1 MSKDFITK
9 ECIVIGAG
17 ITGIALGRWL
27 RVRHK
32 LTQIDITKL
41 PNFTTNFPAIQP

>member
-1 MSKDFITK
+1 MKDFITK

-27 RVRHK
+27 RVNSFALILFCENANLK
-32 LTQIDITKL
+32 NIC
-41 PNFTTNFPAIQP
+41 